1 MRGALARFSLKRA
14 QLLVDG
20 LFDDFDFVDPST
32 GWTLS
37 APSNQLENGRL
48 LTRDDDLH
56 SPVFEIS
63 RKAFELA

>member
-37 APSNQLENGRL
+37 APSNQLEN
-48 LTRDDDLH
+48 DLH